1 MLTYDYK
8 CDKCGVFEKEQRISE
23 PALERCPGCGG
34 RVKRLISKNVGIV
47 FKGPGFY
54 VNDSRKEQAGCGAD
68 MACNARDCD
77 SGSCAIS
84 QDKSAC

>member
-1 MLTYDYK
+1 VLTYDYK
-8 CDKCGVFEKEQRISE
+8 CDQCGVFEKEQRISE
-23 PALERCPGCGG
+23 PALECCPGCGG

-68 MACNARDCD
+68 MDCNARACD